1 MLFKSFSH
9 FNWLF
14 CFCIIVHC
22 LHEHLAL
29 NSPHSVSNSQFLWGR
44 VWTFLCAS
52 SPGPS
57 PWANALGA
65 GGGAMASGFLNL
77 SIPVPWRLACMRP
90 RPKCPLAAAC
100 GVEPLLC
107 KWRLRGGREFL
118 SCTDYE
124 FSLCNLEL
132 EGVRSTG
139 GLPHDKYFWCIWK
152 KKCVSHCYWV
162 TCSVIINSVKLVES
176 VVLTFCVLTHFLPTC
191 FFTYWRRGDEVCDW
205 NNRFVSFSFLFCQ
218 FLPHVFWSS
227 VIRHIN
233 V

>member
-65 GGGAMASGFLNL
+65 GGGAMASGLLSL

-90 RPKCPLAAAC
+90 RPKYPLAAAC
-100 GVEPLLC
+100 GVEPFLC

-152 KKCVSHCYWV
+152 KKMCIPLLLGDMFYNYQLCQVSWEC
-162 TCSVIINSVKLVES
+162 CSYLLCS
-176 VVLTFCVLTHFLPTC
+176 
-191 FFTYWRRGDEVCDW
+191 Y
-205 NNRFVSFSFLFCQ
+205 SFSAYLF
-218 FLPHVFWSS
+218 FHLLKEGWW
-227 VIRHIN
+227 N
-233 V
+233 LWLK